1 MERLDKLV
9 AARGLAESREKA
21 QILIEA
27 GLVQVGGQ
35 VVSKV
40 GQRVDEEAD
49 IQVTGEALPYVGRGG
64 LKMEAALKHFRIN
77 AAGTVC
83 LDIGAST
90 GGFTDCLLQRGA
102 KRVVAIDVGHD
113 QLHPKLKSDSRVEL
127 REGVNARYLSPE
139 QFEDRF
145 DLAVIDVSFISLTL
159 ILPSVKPLVRS
170 GGHIIALV
178 KPEFEAGRE
187 AVGAKGIVRS
197 MQARQRALDKVI
209 YFAVDDLGLQKR
221 RAMRSPVTGGGGNQE
236 FIACFR
242 VPTESLPE
250 APSETPSGDQ
260 PGM

>member
-1 MERLDKLV
+1 MERLDKIV

-21 QILIEA
+21 QILIDA
-27 GLVQVGGQ
+27 GLVQVDGK

-40 GQRVDEEAD
+40 GQRVAEDAD
-49 IQVTGEALPYVGRGG
+49 IVVTGEALPYVGRGG

-77 AAGTVC
+77 AAGTTC
-83 LDIGAST
+83 LDVGAST

-113 QLHPKLKSDSRVEL
+113 QLHPKLAADPRVEL

-159 ILPSVKPLVRS
+159 ILPAVKPLVRP

-197 MQARQRALDKVI
+197 LQARQRALDKVI

-221 RAMRSPVTGGGGNQE
+221 GAMRSPVTGGGGNQE
-236 FIACFR
+236 FIASFR
-242 VPTESLPE
+242 IPPESSPQE
-250 APSETPSGDQ
+250 SSAAASED
-260 PGM
+260 

>member
-1 MERLDKLV
+1 MERLDKIV

-27 GLVQVGGQ
+27 GLVEVGGQ
-35 VVSKV
+35 VISKV
-40 GQRVDEEAD
+40 GQRIDGEAE

-64 LKMEAALKHFRIN
+64 LKMAAALKHFRIN
-77 AAGTVC
+77 ASGMTC
-83 LDIGAST
+83 LDVGAST

-102 KRVVAIDVGHD
+102 KRIVAIDVGHG
-113 QLHPKLKSDSRVEL
+113 QLHHKLKDDPRVEL
-127 REGVNARYLSPE
+127 REGVNARYISPE
-139 QFEDRF
+139 QFDDRF
-145 DLAVIDVSFISLTL
+145 DLAAVDVSFISLTL
-159 ILPSVKPLVRS
+159 VLPAVKPLVRP

-197 MQARQRALDKVI
+197 VQARQRALDKVI

-221 RAMRSPVTGGGGNQE
+221 GAMRSPVTGGGGNQE

-242 VPTESLPE
+242 VPPESPTPE
-250 APSETPSGDQ
+250 SSEPQSED
-260 PGM
+260 